1 MNSVRSSAQSLRE
14 MFVGKTQEFIDEID
28 NVHLVW
34 LQEIQQEANRMFS
47 RYLEL
52 KGNLVVF
59 LNHLLLSL
67 VQSFTHKHIF
77 LFRQRL

>member
-47 RYLEL
+47 RYLDL
-52 KGNLVVF
+52 KGNVVVF

-67 VQSFTHKHIF
+67 D
-77 LFRQRL
+77 